1 MAGSYLTALAARMVA
16 GAFSGLLRGMIAG
29 YARKITP
36 PHLAGKALAV
46 AMAGTPVALSV
57 GTPLGSLAGTW
68 AGWRW
73 TFTGLSVLAAVLVV
87 WVVTAVPNVPGRQ
100 PESRKTLLR
109 VLGIP
114 GLRPVLAVVFT
125 WMLAHNIL
133 YTYAAPFLA
142 HTGVPGRVD
151 TVLLVFGLA
160 SLAGIYATGILVG
173 RALRSQVLTSLAGF
187 AIAALALGLAG
198 DSPTVFYATT
208 VLWGLAFGGAA
219 TQLQTASADAADTDT
234 AQAMVTVVWNLAIFG
249 GAALGGALMTS
260 AGAGAFPWVLLTLA
274 ALALVIVTAARRHAF
289 PPGSRTV
296 RHTTTSAC

>member
-1 MAGSYLTALAARMVA
+1 M
-16 GAFSGLLRGMIAG
+16 
-29 YARKITP
+29 
-36 PHLAGKALAV
+36 
-46 AMAGTPVALSV
+46 
-57 GTPLGSLAGTW
+57 
-68 AGWRW
+68 
-73 TFTGLSVLAAVLVV
+73 
-87 WVVTAVPNVPGRQ
+87 VTAVPNVPGRQ
-100 PESRKTLLR
+100 PGSRKTLLR

-160 SLAGIYATGILVG
+160 SLAGIYATGILVD
-173 RALRSQVLTSLAGF
+173 RALRSLVLTSLAGF

-208 VLWGLAFGGAA
+208 VLWGLA
-219 TQLQTASADAADTDT
+219 
-234 AQAMVTVVWNLAIFG
+234 FG